1 MSCLWRKLAD
11 NSLTGRQSFH
21 LVLLYL
27 LNFCRTC
34 NYCPLKV
41 FQISNLRSHT
51 TTMNLATECI
61 RLTLE
66 AENYSQKQ
74 HVEKGGTM
82 CRSKIAGQV
91 QAEGT
96 RRQEEDGATQ
106 DQKSLGG
113 AGELVLTTE
122 VGTALLALC
131 HIQC

>member
-1 MSCLWRKLAD
+1 MQLLP
-11 NSLTGRQSFH
+11 TQS
-21 LVLLYL
+21 
-27 LNFCRTC
+27 
-34 NYCPLKV
+34 
-41 FQISNLRSHT
+41 ISNFKFKKSH
-51 TTMNLATECI
+51 
-61 RLTLE
+61 
-66 AENYSQKQ
+66 NYHESSHRMYQAHTGGREPQSQKQ

-96 RRQEEDGATQ
+96 RRQEDGATQ